1 FLCRRQSFPRTY
13 GNRMILRRTPSV
25 IFLLMLGAVFPLHAA
40 ITPRLTNSTFAPSTI
55 GTVVRW
61 TVEAS
66 DTNPGP
72 LWYRFRAR
80 PVNGTFNPVRAFSP
94 ANTLDWTTIDAEGFY
109 VIEASVLNKSTGEIV
124 SASAAV
130 EIVSRVTG
138 EAPVIN
144 PRDNPL
150 VFLYSAPPCELGGTM
165 RVYFWTPEGPTQATQ
180 ARSCNGTSSMN

>member
-1 FLCRRQSFPRTY
+1 AWDFLLEADLPEPMETRMMSRTTT
-13 GNRMILRRTPSV
+13 LSV

-80 PVNGTFNPVRAFSP
+80 PMNGTFSTVRDFSP
-94 ANTLDWTTIDAEGFY
+94 ANTLDWTTIDADGIY
-109 VIEASVLNKSTGEIV
+109 VIEASVLNQRTGEIV
-124 SASAAV
+124 
-130 EIVSRVTG
+130 
-138 EAPVIN
+138 
-144 PRDNPL
+144 
-150 VFLYSAPPCELGGTM
+150 Y
-165 RVYFWTPEGPTQATQ
+165 
-180 ARSCNGTSSMN
+180 TSS